1 MSGQPVY
8 DEAAA
13 EAEFEREMAATSTV
27 YGLRPGHTLTQADY
41 EAIQLYDRVS
51 RRDQQQ
57 NIDAFNSGYQAG
69 LRDGGSADIAE
80 MDSRLSR
87 MLVNIGV
94 EKMMRRLADQR
105 ADAILAALVG
115 VMDILG
121 RAESDASGTP
131 EFDHVGP
138 RVAEARAIVE
148 QYADKAEPD
157 PARATPN
164 TPDMEKVKP

>member
-1 MSGQPVY
+1 MSEMPVY

-13 EAEFEREMAATSTV
+13 EAEFEREMAATSMV
-27 YGLRPGHTLTQADY
+27 YGLRPVHTLTQADY

-57 NIDAFNSGYQAG
+57 NVDAFNSGYQAG

-80 MDSRLSR
+80 MDCRLSR
-87 MLVNIGV
+87 MLVEKGV
-94 EKMMRRLADQR
+94 EMMMRTLAEQR

-121 RAESDASGTP
+121 RAESNASGNP

-138 RVAEARAIVE
+138 RVAAARAIVE
-148 QYADKAEPD
+148 RYADKAEPT
-157 PARATPN
+157 PAPATP